1 MLTKKADQHKVVI
14 NEASLWSMS
23 KWGTGGS
30 CMIIKLCRMDLMYL
44 KRNVIIPGI
53 YFPLLPS
60 KGMFDILL
68 LLCLQQMDT
77 HPIGKQPANSHH
89 KKMHHTIA
97 ENERKG
103 SIYDLW
109 MAIYDRFKP
118 NSKTA
123 ANFTNSFINFLSF
136 IHSFP
141 RGILQKISRQLHRG
155 LCEWSCALQSSVFR
169 WGSRVYDF

>member
-30 CMIIKLCRMDLMYL
+30 CMIIKLCRTDLMYL

-60 KGMFDILL
+60 EGVFDILL

-89 KKMHHTIA
+89 KKCTTLLLRIKGKEVSTIY
-97 ENERKG
+97 EWQ
-103 SIYDLW
+103 S
-109 MAIYDRFKP
+109 
-118 NSKTA
+118 T
-123 ANFTNSFINFLSF
+123 
-136 IHSFP
+136 
-141 RGILQKISRQLHRG
+141 RG
-155 LCEWSCALQSSVFR
+155 LNLTAKQQLISQTHS
-169 WGSRVYDF
+169 